1 MVKKINK
8 IAIIGLGYVGLP
20 LALEFGKKFETIGF
34 DIKFKRIKEL
44 KRGLDINNEHTKKE
58 IRSSKLIKFT
68 NDKKQIKNCNTY
80 IVTVP
85 TPAKKNKPDLSTIK
99 NASILVAN
107 NLKKNDLVIYESTV
121 YPGLSEELSYTIL
134 EKISKLKLNN
144 DFFLGYSPERI
155 NPGDKKHTIKNIT
168 KVVSGSNQSALT
180 RIDKLYKSI
189 VLAGTYKAKS
199 IKIAEAA
206 KVIENTQRDINIAFM
221 NELEIIFSKMKIN
234 IYDVLKTAG
243 TKWNFLNFKP
253 GLVGGHCIG
262 VDPFYLTYKSQLL
275 GYDPKIIL
283 AGRKI
288 NDSVPKLIFRKLH
301 LKLKK
306 LKKIKRK
313 KILIMGF
320 SFKENIS
327 DVRNTKIYDIITE
340 FIKNNYIVD
349 IFDPIADKDEAKK
362 YYNISLTKKPKKN
375 NYDAVLIA
383 VKHRI
388 FIKMGIKTINSFR
401 KRTSLIYDYKNLF
414 SKSDRIYE

>member
-1 MVKKINK
+1 
-8 IAIIGLGYVGLP
+8 
-20 LALEFGKKFETIGF
+20 
-34 DIKFKRIKEL
+34 
-44 KRGLDINNEHTKKE
+44 
-58 IRSSKLIKFT
+58 
-68 NDKKQIKNCNTY
+68 
-80 IVTVP
+80 
-85 TPAKKNKPDLSTIK
+85 
-99 NASILVAN
+99 
-107 NLKKNDLVIYESTV
+107 
-121 YPGLSEELSYTIL
+121 
-134 EKISKLKLNN
+134 
-144 DFFLGYSPERI
+144 
-155 NPGDKKHTIKNIT
+155 
-168 KVVSGSNQSALT
+168 
-180 RIDKLYKSI
+180 
-189 VLAGTYKAKS
+189 
-199 IKIAEAA
+199 
-206 KVIENTQRDINIAFM
+206 
-221 NELEIIFSKMKIN
+221 MKIN